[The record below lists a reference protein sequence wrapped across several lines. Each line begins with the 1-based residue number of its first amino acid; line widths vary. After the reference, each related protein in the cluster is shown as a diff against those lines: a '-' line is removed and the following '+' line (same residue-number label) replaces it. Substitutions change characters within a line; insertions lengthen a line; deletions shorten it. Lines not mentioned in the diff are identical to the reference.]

1 MGLSCDSN
9 YRLVLVRQVGDS
21 LGTSVRQKPI
31 CLLIAQE
38 NTSVLEFVIQWDLI
52 SLDNNNGSDPALDS
66 EKGLVPALR
75 TLPLGRITS
84 TEKMK
89 ITISYFKEINASQC
103 WNNLESDSLVFQG
116 HSAELMFD

>member
-1 MGLSCDSN
+1 MGLSWDSN

-38 NTSVLEFVIQWDLI
+38 NTSVLEFVIQWRLI
-52 SLDNNNGSDPALDS
+52 SLDNNNGSDPVLDS

-75 TLPLGRITS
+75 TLPLARITS

-89 ITISYFKEINASQC
+89 ITI
-103 WNNLESDSLVFQG
+103 LVI
-116 HSAELMFD
+116 LRK